1 MKILI
6 PTTAIPGH
14 LNPLLG
20 LARIL
25 VKHGHEV
32 LLQTG
37 NTFKPLVEAAGISF
51 MPLLPEADV
60 EVTQFFAKHPEVHEK
75 EPLER
80 TRFGLENLFLAQL
93 PAQAAGL
100 EMALHD
106 FPADVI
112 LTESM
117 FYGTLPLLL
126 GRRQNRATIVH
137 AGITVLDLFSGKA
150 VPPAVRAS
158 AEELEVARGERERVI
173 LRPLQAAFDKT
184 LATLGC
190 GPLPCP
196 VLECMSTL
204 PDLYLHPG
212 IQSLQY
218 PGHSVSSAK
227 VRYIGYIPPTPGQ
240 HPLPDWWQKLDK
252 TKRLVLVTQGTVA
265 NWNLGQLIGPTL
277 RGLSEE
283 RDLLVLATT
292 GGKPAEAIPVDVP
305 ANARI
310 ASFLPYEQVLPRIDL
325 LITNGGYG
333 TVNMALAQGVPI
345 VCAGLTED
353 KEEVSANLQW
363 SGGGIDL
370 RTNEPAPEAIRTA
383 ARKVLDSSVYRDR
396 AKELAQEFASHDTEA
411 QLLALLQACVEP
423 PVNVLST

>member
-32 LLQTG
+32 LVQTG
-37 NTFKPLVEAAGISF
+37 STFKPMVEAARIPF
-51 MPLLPEADV
+51 IPLLPEADV
-60 EVTQFFAKHPEVHEK
+60 EVAQFFAKHPEVHEK
-75 EPLER
+75 KPLER
-80 TRFGLENLFLAQL
+80 TRFGLENYFLPQL
-93 PAQAAGL
+93 PAQATGL

-126 GRRQNRATIVH
+126 GRGQNRPTIVH
-137 AGITVLDLFSGKA
+137 AGITVLDLFSGKT
-150 VPPAVRAS
+150 VPPTPGAS
-158 AEELEVARGERERVI
+158 AEELEKARGERLI
-173 LRPLQAAFDKT
+173 LKPLQAAFDNT
-184 LATLGC
+184 LAKLGC

-204 PDLYLHPG
+204 PDLYLHPS
-212 IQSLQY
+212 IQGLQY
-218 PGHSVSSAK
+218 PGHSVSSSK
-227 VRYIGYIPPTPGQ
+227 VRYIGNIPPPPRQ

-252 TKRLVLVTQGTVA
+252 AKRLVLVTQGTVA

-277 RGLSEE
+277 QGLSEE
-283 RDLLVLATT
+283 KDLLVLVTT
-292 GGKPAEAIPVDVP
+292 GGKPAEDIPIDIP

-310 ASFLPYEQVLPRIDL
+310 APFLPYEQVLPKIDL

-345 VCAGLTED
+345 VSAGLTED

-370 RTNEPAPEAIRTA
+370 RTNEPSPEAVRTA
-383 ARKVLDSSVYRDR
+383 ARKILGGSVYGDR
-396 AKELAQEFASHDTEA
+396 AKELAQEFASHDAEA
-411 QLLALLQACVEP
+411 ELLALLEACVEP
-423 PVNVLST
+423 AMNA

>member
-6 PTTAIPGH
+6 PTTPIPGH

-32 LLQTG
+32 LVQTG
-37 NTFKPLVEAAGISF
+37 NTFKPTVEAAGIPF
-51 MPLLPEADV
+51 IPLLPEADV
-60 EVTQFFAKHPEVHEK
+60 EPAQFFAKHPEVHEK
-75 EPLER
+75 KPFEW
-80 TRFGLENLFLAQL
+80 FGFTIENHFLPQL

-100 EMALHD
+100 EMVLHD

-126 GRRQNRATIVH
+126 GRRQNRPTIVH
-137 AGITVLDLFSGKA
+137 VGITVLDLFSGKT
-150 VPPAVRAS
+150 VPPIPGAS
-158 AEELEVARGERERVI
+158 EEELEKVRGERERLI
-173 LRPLQAAFDKT
+173 LSPLQAAFDKT
-184 LATLGC
+184 LAKLGC

-196 VLECMSTL
+196 VLEYMSTL
-204 PDLYLHPG
+204 PDLYLHPS
-212 IQSLQY
+212 IQRLQY
-218 PGHSVSSAK
+218 PGNSSSSSK
-227 VRYIGYIPPTPGQ
+227 VRYIGNIPPTPGQ
-240 HPLPDWWQKLDK
+240 YPRPDWWQKLDK
-252 TKRLVLVTQGTVA
+252 SRRLVLVTQGTVA

-277 RGLSEE
+277 QGLSEE
-283 RDLLVLATT
+283 RDLLVIVTT
-292 GGKPAEAIPVDVP
+292 GGKPAEDIPVDIP

-310 ASFLPYEQVLPRIDL
+310 APFLPYEQVLPKIHL

-333 TVNMALAQGVPI
+333 SVNMALAQGVPI
-345 VCAGLTED
+345 VSAGLTED

-370 RTNEPAPEAIRTA
+370 RTKEPSPEAVRTA
-383 ARKVLDSSVYRDR
+383 ARKILDSSVYRDR
-396 AKELAQEFASHDTEA
+396 AKELAQEFASHNTEA
-411 QLLALLQACVEP
+411 EFLALLKTCVEP
-423 PVNVLST
+423 AVNA

>member
-6 PTTAIPGH
+6 PTTPIPGH

-32 LLQTG
+32 LIQTG
-37 NTFKPLVEAAGISF
+37 NTFKQTVKSSGIPF
-51 MPLLPEADV
+51 VPLLLDADV
-60 EVTQFFAKHPEVHEK
+60 EPAQFFAKHPEIHGKKPFEWF
-75 EPLER
+75 E
-80 TRFGLENLFLAQL
+80 FAIENFFLPQL

-106 FPADVI
+106 FPADLI

-126 GRRQNRATIVH
+126 DKRQNRPAIVH
-137 AGITVLDLFSGKA
+137 TGITVLDLFSGKTM
-150 VPPAVRAS
+150 PPTPGAS
-158 AEELEVARGERERVI
+158 AEELEKARGERERMV

-184 LATLGC
+184 LAKLGC
-190 GPLPCP
+190 RPLPCP

-204 PDLYLHPG
+204 PDLYLHPS

-218 PGHSVSSAK
+218 PGHSSSSSK
-227 VRYIGYIPPTPGQ
+227 VRYIGNIPPTPGQ
-240 HPLPDWWQKLDK
+240 HPLPGWWQTLDK

-265 NWNLGQLIGPTL
+265 NWNLGQVIGPAL
-277 RGLSEE
+277 QGLSQEK
-283 RDLLVLATT
+283 DLLVLVTT
-292 GGKPAEAIPVDVP
+292 GGKSAEDIPVDIP

-310 ASFLPYEQVLPRIDL
+310 APFLPYEQVLPKIDL

-333 TVNMALAQGVPI
+333 SVNMALAQGVPI
-345 VCAGLTED
+345 VSAGLTED
-353 KEEVSANLQW
+353 KLEVSANLQW

-370 RTNEPAPEAIRTA
+370 RTKEPSPGAVRTA
-383 ARKVLDSSVYRDR
+383 ARRILDNSVYRDR
-396 AKELAQEFASHDTEA
+396 AKELAQEFASHNIEA
-411 QLLALLQACVEP
+411 ELLALVQACVEP
-423 PVNVLST
+423 AVNV

>member
-32 LLQTG
+32 LVQTG
-37 NTFKPLVEAAGISF
+37 NTFKPMVEAAGIPF
-51 MPLLPEADV
+51 IPLLPEADA
-60 EVTQFFAKHPEVHEK
+60 EVAQFFAKHPEVHEK
-75 EPLER
+75 KPLER
-80 TRFGLENLFLAQL
+80 YRFGLENFFLPQL

-126 GRRQNRATIVH
+126 GRRQNCPTIVH
-137 AGITVLDLFSGKA
+137 AGITVLDLFSGKN
-150 VPPAVRAS
+150 VPPIPGAS
-158 AEELEVARGERERVI
+158 AEELEKARGERERVL

-184 LATLGC
+184 LAKLGC

-204 PDLYLHPG
+204 PDVYLYLG
-212 IQSLQY
+212 VQGLQY
-218 PGHSVSSAK
+218 PGHSVFSSK
-227 VRYIGYIPPTPGQ
+227 VRYIGNIPPPPGQ

-252 TKRLVLVTQGTVA
+252 AKRLVLVTQGTVA

-277 RGLSEE
+277 QGLSEE
-283 RDLLVLATT
+283 KDLLVLVTT
-292 GGKPAEAIPVDVP
+292 GGQPAEAIPVDIP

-310 ASFLPYEQVLPRIDL
+310 APFLPYEQVLPKIDL

-345 VCAGLTED
+345 VSAGLTED

-370 RTNEPAPEAIRTA
+370 RTNEPSPEAVRSA
-383 ARKVLDSSVYRDR
+383 ARKILDSSVYRER

-411 QLLALLQACVEP
+411 ELLPLLEACVESAM
-423 PVNVLST
+423 NA

>member
-20 LARIL
+20 LARIF

-32 LLQTG
+32 LVQTG
-37 NTFKPLVEAAGISF
+37 STFKPKVEAAGIPF
-51 MPLLPEADV
+51 IPLLPEADA
-60 EVTQFFAKHPEVHEK
+60 EVAQFFAKHPEVHEK
-75 EPLER
+75 KPLER
-80 TRFGLENLFLAQL
+80 TRFGLENYFLPQL

-126 GRRQNRATIVH
+126 GRRHNRPTIVH
-137 AGITVLDLFSGKA
+137 TGITVLDLFSGKTT
-150 VPPAVRAS
+150 PPIPGAS
-158 AEELEVARGERERVI
+158 AEELEKARGERERVI
-173 LRPLQAAFDKT
+173 LKPLRAAFDKT
-184 LATLGC
+184 LAKLRC

-204 PDLYLHPG
+204 PDLYLHPS
-212 IQSLQY
+212 IQGLQY
-218 PGHSVSSAK
+218 PGHSVSSSK
-227 VRYIGYIPPTPGQ
+227 VRYIGNIPPSPRQ

-252 TKRLVLVTQGTVA
+252 AKRLVLVTQGTVA

-277 RGLSEE
+277 QGLSEE
-283 RDLLVLATT
+283 KDLLVLVTT
-292 GGKPAEAIPVDVP
+292 GGRPAEDIPIDIP

-310 ASFLPYEQVLPRIDL
+310 APFLPYEQVLPKIDL

-345 VCAGLTED
+345 VSAGLTED

-370 RTNEPAPEAIRTA
+370 RTNEPSPEAVRTA
-383 ARKVLDSSVYRDR
+383 ARKILDSSVYRDR

-411 QLLALLQACVEP
+411 ELFALLEACVEP
-423 PVNVLST
+423 AMNA

>member
-6 PTTAIPGH
+6 ATTAIPGH

-20 LARIL
+20 LGRIL

-32 LLQTG
+32 LVQTG
-37 NTFKPLVEAAGISF
+37 NSFKSVVEAAGIRF
-51 MPLLPEADV
+51 IPLLPEADI
-60 EVTQFFAKHPEVHEK
+60 EPPQFFAKHPEVHKK
-75 EPLER
+75 EPLEK
-80 TRFGLENLFLAQL
+80 TRFGLENLFLPQM
-93 PAQAAGL
+93 PAQEAGL

-106 FPADVI
+106 FPADII

-126 GRRQNRATIVH
+126 GKRQNRPTIIH
-137 AGITVLDLFSGKA
+137 AGITVLDLFSGKTM
-150 VPPAVRAS
+150 PPIPGAS
-158 AEELEVARGERERVI
+158 AEELEKAHGERERVMR
-173 LRPLQAAFDKT
+173 RPLQAAFDKT
-184 LATLGC
+184 LAKLGC

-204 PDLYLHPG
+204 PDLYLHPS

-218 PGHSVSSAK
+218 PGHSVPSSK
-227 VRYIGYIPPTPGQ
+227 VRYIGNIPPLPGQ
-240 HPLPDWWQKLDK
+240 YPLPDWWQKIDK

-265 NWNLGQLIGPTL
+265 NWNLGQVIGPTL
-277 RGLSEE
+277 QGLSEE
-283 RDLLVLATT
+283 KDLLVLVTT
-292 GGKPAEAIPVDVP
+292 AGKPAEDIPVDIP

-310 ASFLPYEQVLPRIDL
+310 APFLPYEQVLPKLDL

-353 KEEVSANLQW
+353 KEEVSGNLQW
-363 SGGGIDL
+363 SGGGINL
-370 RTNEPAPEAIRTA
+370 RTNEPTPEAVRSA
-383 ARKVLDSSVYRDR
+383 ARKVLDGSVYRDR
-396 AKELAQEFASHDTEA
+396 AKELAQEYASHNTEA
-411 QLLALLQACVEP
+411 EFLALLQGSVQLAMDV
-423 PVNVLST
+423 

>member
-6 PTTAIPGH
+6 PTTPIPGH

-32 LLQTG
+32 LVQTE
-37 NTFKPLVEAAGISF
+37 NRFKPMVEAAGIPF
-51 MPLLPEADV
+51 IPLLPEADV
-60 EVTQFFAKHPEVHEK
+60 EPAQFFAKHPEVHEK
-75 EPLER
+75 KPFEWFEV
-80 TRFGLENLFLAQL
+80 TIENHFLPQL

-126 GRRQNRATIVH
+126 GRRQNRPTIVH
-137 AGITVLDLFSGKA
+137 VGITVLDLFSGKT
-150 VPPAVRAS
+150 VPPIPGAS
-158 AEELEVARGERERVI
+158 AEELEKAHGERERVMR
-173 LRPLQAAFDKT
+173 RPLQAAFDKT
-184 LATLGC
+184 LTKLGC

-204 PDLYLHPG
+204 PDLYLHPS
-212 IQSLQY
+212 IQGLQY
-218 PGHSVSSAK
+218 PGHSVSSSK
-227 VRYIGYIPPTPGQ
+227 WRYIGNTPPPPGQ
-240 HPLPDWWQKLDK
+240 RRLPDWWQKLDK
-252 TKRLVLVTQGTVA
+252 AKRLVLVTQGTVA

-277 RGLSEE
+277 QGLSEE
-283 RDLLVLATT
+283 KDLVVLVTT
-292 GGKPAEAIPVDVP
+292 GGKPAEDIPVDIP

-310 ASFLPYEQVLPRIDL
+310 APFLPYEQVLPKLDL

-333 TVNMALAQGVPI
+333 TVNIALAQGVPI
-345 VCAGLTED
+345 VSAGLTED
-353 KEEVSANLQW
+353 KEEVSANLKW

-370 RTNEPAPEAIRTA
+370 RTTEPSPKAVRTA
-383 ARKVLDSSVYRDR
+383 ARIILDSSVHRDTANAR
-396 AKELAQEFASHDTEA
+396 GEAGVGHHTAGEQLARSH
-411 QLLALLQACVEP
+411 
-423 PVNVLST
+423 